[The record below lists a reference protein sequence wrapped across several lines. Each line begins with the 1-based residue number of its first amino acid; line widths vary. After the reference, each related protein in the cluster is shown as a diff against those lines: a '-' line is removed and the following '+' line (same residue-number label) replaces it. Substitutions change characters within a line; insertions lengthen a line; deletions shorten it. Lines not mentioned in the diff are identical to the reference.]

1 MKKLRMRYKSWLF
14 LLAVLLLVACSE
26 ESEQTGTPVNPQ
38 PKPDTISVPVP
49 QEVPL
54 MLVGATRGAES
65 VYDAATLSD
74 IHSPIQFF
82 LMSGISESAINQK
95 REGEFFYDSEA
106 ATPGWSS
113 TIGVKDSHNC
123 IYGYS
128 PATIGLCAISTIDGS
143 SSYRD
148 GAMMKLTNLSAASGN
163 DLCVIVGVRHGT
175 TKAATDDT
183 PEKGQFYFNMAA
195 ENYVSLLL
203 DHLFARIDFKI
214 KIGTE
219 YNKLRFI
226 KIKKIELQST
236 YELTGVTV
244 KLTPTATDVSYTTV
258 AAAADAPSTGTL
270 YDFTVDDDNPEG
282 KELTVDGTDF
292 PGFFAPGDGVARG
305 LTLVCTYDV
314 YAIDIVNNKI
324 GSRVREDCVAVN
336 DLSGLTGLVTMTR
349 GQKTTINLTVEP
361 TYLYQLSDDEID
373 NPRIKVDN

>member
-1 MKKLRMRYKSWLF
+1 MRYKSWLF

-26 ESEQTGTPVNPQ
+26 ESEQMGTPVNPQ
-38 PKPDTISVPVP
+38 PKPDTIPAPVP

-54 MLVGATRGAES
+54 MLVSATRG
-65 VYDAATLSD
+65 VKTYDAAEFYDT
-74 IHSPIQFF
+74 HSPIQFF

-106 ATPGWSS
+106 TTPGWLS
-113 TIGVKDSHNC
+113 TIGVKDPHNC

-214 KIGTE
+214 KVGTE
-219 YNKLRFI
+219 YSKLRFI